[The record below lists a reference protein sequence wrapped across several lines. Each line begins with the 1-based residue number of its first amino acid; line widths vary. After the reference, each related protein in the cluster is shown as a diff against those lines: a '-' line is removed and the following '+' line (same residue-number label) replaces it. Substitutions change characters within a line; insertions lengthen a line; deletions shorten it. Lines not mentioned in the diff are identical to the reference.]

1 MEFLESEQAE
11 NKQSLNEWREV
22 VQSVAAFA
30 TANGGVVRIGIGP
43 KGDLVGVQVGQTTL
57 ENLANQIKSNTEPPQ
72 YPSLTMEGS
81 EDSAVLVVT
90 VPESPVKPVWAF
102 GRPFK
107 RVGRTNQRLSREE
120 AQRLVEA
127 TTGRTWDALP
137 CPGLRM
143 EDLDR
148 ETVEDFLYRAGQ
160 SAGTTTE
167 SVLGNLRLVSGEGL
181 CNATALLFAR
191 CPWQYLTSAQVKCG
205 RFRGT
210 DSVDFLD
217 QQTFEENAFT
227 QLERALAFVARNT
240 RQGIRITGKP
250 ERETVPEYPDEAVRE
265 AVLNAIC
272 HRDYTS
278 TGTVQVRIYD
288 DRLEVWNPG
297 KLHPGLTIEA
307 LYHQHQS
314 YPRNPLVA
322 HAFYRARL
330 IEHWGTGTLRIVQ
343 ACEAAG
349 LSRPEFVCEMGSF
362 IVRFWKPTVKAPAV
376 AEPAL
381 NERQRRAIK
390 YVQEHGAITTS
401 EYRLVTQS
409 SERQASRDLQALQG
423 SGILLRQGKG
433 RATHYVLSD
442 SHSEEG

>member
-148 ETVEDFLYRAGQ
+148 ETVESFLYRAGQ

-167 SVLGNLRLVSGEGL
+167 SVLGNLRLVAGEGL
-181 CNATALLFAR
+181 CNAAALLFAR
-191 CPWQYLTSAQVKCG
+191 CP
-205 RFRGT
+205 
-210 DSVDFLD
+210 
-217 QQTFEENAFT
+217 
-227 QLERALAFVARNT
+227 
-240 RQGIRITGKP
+240 
-250 ERETVPEYPDEAVRE
+250 
-265 AVLNAIC
+265 
-272 HRDYTS
+272 
-278 TGTVQVRIYD
+278 
-288 DRLEVWNPG
+288 
-297 KLHPGLTIEA
+297 
-307 LYHQHQS
+307 
-314 YPRNPLVA
+314 
-322 HAFYRARL
+322 
-330 IEHWGTGTLRIVQ
+330 
-343 ACEAAG
+343 
-349 LSRPEFVCEMGSF
+349 
-362 IVRFWKPTVKAPAV
+362 
-376 AEPAL
+376 
-381 NERQRRAIK
+381 
-390 YVQEHGAITTS
+390 
-401 EYRLVTQS
+401 
-409 SERQASRDLQALQG
+409 
-423 SGILLRQGKG
+423 
-433 RATHYVLSD
+433 
-442 SHSEEG
+442 